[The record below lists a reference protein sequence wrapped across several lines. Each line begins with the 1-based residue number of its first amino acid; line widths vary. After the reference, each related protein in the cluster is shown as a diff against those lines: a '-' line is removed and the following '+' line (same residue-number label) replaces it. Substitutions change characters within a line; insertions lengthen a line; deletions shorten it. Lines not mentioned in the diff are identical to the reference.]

1 MTEINMKSGVVAGR
15 RAISISDAFA
25 ETLVVAVF
33 ASALSMLHKGFVFGI
48 ENNVFHLPIVAGL
61 YDEPQYHDDAFIQ
74 SLRHFSSGVWLLLN
88 NYERHFGQSQ
98 SLFFVL
104 AYLSRLL
111 SFVGFLCCAS
121 LVGIVDR
128 RDKIVFSLVLCF
140 TSFLEGDSYA
150 GTGGLFLNYFTHS
163 EIANGTILLAIYFAA
178 KGRFTAATIAAG
190 VTFFINA
197 FMACWLVPPL
207 ALIAVSLLAR
217 RRATI
222 GAICSQTLV
231 GLVPCLL
238 LAMPVLSNIVG
249 NSEFGKPLDFDFVNY
264 LHQYFAG
271 HVLIDSIPIKEILSL
286 AAVTL
291 LAAVALYWFGAAARE
306 LQAAYCGVIL
316 LYAIGI
322 AVPFITSAPVVLNL
336 HLLRS
341 STILHLLAALATAA
355 LATNWLRDDKAPTF
369 LPGCL
374 IVVLMSLGD
383 LAFSL
388 CIPIILSA
396 YFTQV
401 SNPSDTSS
409 RRIPGYLVFAIALMI
424 VWPWS
429 ILQNIRFNRLFAE
442 SVQEWTDVGNWVRT
456 STPPTAMF
464 LVPSRPRI
472 SGMSEAAI
480 SDLMLSRTAI
490 FEFVSHRR
498 IWVDYKRGAA
508 AMWTPSYY
516 RTWRARL
523 TEVEGLNSLDQ
534 RLAYARRN
542 GIGYVIDRCNPALA
556 PSDAIFRTERLCVF
570 QAVAQDRDAV
580 GGDRGRPEIVGAR
593 VPTNDTPT
601 R

>member
-1 MTEINMKSGVVAGR
+1 
-15 RAISISDAFA
+15 
-25 ETLVVAVF
+25 
-33 ASALSMLHKGFVFGI
+33 
-48 ENNVFHLPIVAGL
+48 
-61 YDEPQYHDDAFIQ
+61 
-74 SLRHFSSGVWLLLN
+74 
-88 NYERHFGQSQ
+88 
-98 SLFFVL
+98 
-104 AYLSRLL
+104 
-111 SFVGFLCCAS
+111 
-121 LVGIVDR
+121 
-128 RDKIVFSLVLCF
+128 
-140 TSFLEGDSYA
+140 
-150 GTGGLFLNYFTHS
+150 
-163 EIANGTILLAIYFAA
+163 
-178 KGRFTAATIAAG
+178 
-190 VTFFINA
+190 
-197 FMACWLVPPL
+197 
-207 ALIAVSLLAR
+207 
-217 RRATI
+217 
-222 GAICSQTLV
+222 
-231 GLVPCLL
+231 
-238 LAMPVLSNIVG
+238 
-249 NSEFGKPLDFDFVNY
+249 
-264 LHQYFAG
+264 
-271 HVLIDSIPIKEILSL
+271 
-286 AAVTL
+286 
-291 LAAVALYWFGAAARE
+291 
-306 LQAAYCGVIL
+306 
-316 LYAIGI
+316 
-322 AVPFITSAPVVLNL
+322 
-336 HLLRS
+336 
-341 STILHLLAALATAA
+341 
-355 LATNWLRDDKAPTF
+355 
-369 LPGCL
+369 
-374 IVVLMSLGD
+374 MSLGD

-409 RRIPGYLVFAIALMI
+409 RRIPGYLVFAVALMI